1 MKKTKVDKYI
11 EQFLSVSGLDGN
23 EVARVAAITG
33 AIIGINT
40 VFDLKAD
47 KKKIVAEL
55 NWLEDQLRLQ
65 MAKDASIQQQNGAM
79 H

>member
-1 MKKTKVDKYI
+1 MKKTKVEQYI
-11 EQFLSVSGLDGN
+11 NQFLSVSGLNGN
-23 EVARVAAITG
+23 EVAMAAAITG

-55 NWLEDQLRLQ
+55 NWLENELKTSMMND
-65 MAKDASIQQQNGAM
+65 IQQQGEL